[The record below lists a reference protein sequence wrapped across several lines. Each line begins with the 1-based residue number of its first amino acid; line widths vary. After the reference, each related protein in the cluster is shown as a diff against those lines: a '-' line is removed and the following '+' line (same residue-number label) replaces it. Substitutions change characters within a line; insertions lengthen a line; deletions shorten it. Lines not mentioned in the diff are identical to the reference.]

1 MLYTEGMKIA
11 VLTVVMSVAF
21 AAVAAAGEGFFPAA
35 TPESQGV
42 SSQAIMD
49 WLDAC
54 EQTFDGGSK
63 GRVHGFVLL
72 RHGKVIAE
80 GSWKPFDTLRETHM
94 LYSHSKSFTSTAIG
108 LLADDG
114 RLDLDERIVDIF
126 ADAAPATVS
135 ENMRAMRVRDLLT
148 MNDGMSPG
156 DVCLRRPA
164 ENWVKAFLSDAV
176 VNRPG
181 CGFNYDSCATYML
194 SAVVQRRSGE
204 DLMRFLDRRLFRPLG
219 FGKAWSTACP
229 DGIPCGGWGMNM
241 TTRDLARFG
250 QLYLQQGVYE
260 GKRILSPDWV
270 ALATTRQ
277 TWSGGVVG
285 EAEAAGRDS
294 DWAQGY
300 GFQFWRCRH
309 GAYRADG
316 AFGQLTVVMPG
327 QDAVLSVHAG
337 LGDMQKELDLVW
349 RHLLPAMEDAPLP
362 ANDAAQARLA
372 DRLANLSIAPVP
384 GGCEG
389 GERYCGVDYAV
400 RQNPR
405 GIRGIA
411 LRRDGR
417 GWRLRFFARSGP
429 STTEIPVGCG
439 EWKGGAMPVDC
450 ERYESLGALVGRH
463 PVQASGA
470 VQSDGTLRI
479 RAYLTGTPAR
489 FDFVFSATN
498 GVRMVDG
505 RLWGMRGAEFHGEEV
520 RPEPGDDLPPLTGAR
535 TWQERRA
542 QVLRDFTEHEFGVRP
557 VERPADLTFKTV
569 AEQPCLGGSAV
580 HRTVEIA
587 CRGPFAPFAF
597 TAHAYLPR
605 DAKQVPSFVSIS
617 LKGRLSA
624 EGFEPGRDDPSILSM
639 PVKAILARGYAVVTF
654 THSEVAADNAKT
666 SWETGVFK
674 AFGPHPRADRS
685 WGALS
690 AWAWGASRVLDWIET
705 QPEFDTRRVA
715 VIGHSRGGKAALWA
729 GATDSRFYLTC
740 VNDSGMAGAK
750 LNRMDLPWSESPD
763 IIFSAFPHWFSAL
776 YGRWTAGGAP
786 EGCDQ
791 HHLLALVAPRKLAVG
806 SGSEDAWAGPAGERK
821 ATELA
826 AEAWRAYGVG
836 GLGANV
842 FYHVRQGPHNLRI
855 EDWTAYM
862 DAFETSSSS
871 AEK

>member
-1 MLYTEGMKIA
+1 MKFA
-11 VLTVVMSVAF
+11 VLTVALSATF
-21 AAVAAAGEGFFPAA
+21 IATAAGKGFFPVA

-42 SSQAIMD
+42 PSQAILD
-49 WLDAC
+49 WIDAC
-54 EQTFDGGSK
+54 EQTFGGK
-63 GRVHGFVLL
+63 QEGRLHGFVLL

-80 GSWKPFDTLRETHM
+80 GSWKPFDTLNQTHM

-108 LLADDG
+108 FLVDAG

-126 ADAAPATVS
+126 ADEAPATVS

-156 DVCLRRPA
+156 DVCRQKPT
-164 ENWVKAFLSDAV
+164 ENWVKTFLSDKV
-176 VNRPG
+176 VNKPG
-181 CGFNYDSCATYML
+181 CVFNYDSCATYML
-194 SAVVQRRSGE
+194 SAIVQKRSGE
-204 DLMRFLDRRLFRPLG
+204 DLMRFLEKRLFQPLG
-219 FGKAWSTACP
+219 FDKAWSTTCP

-250 QLYLQQGVYE
+250 QLYLQKGVWN

-277 TWSGGVVG
+277 TWSGGVTSD
-285 EAEAAGRDS
+285 AQAIGRNS

-316 AFGQLTVVMPG
+316 AYGQFTVVMPE

-337 LGDMQKELDLVW
+337 LGDIQQELNLVW
-349 RHLLPAMEDAPLP
+349 RHLLPAMESAPLTE
-362 ANDAAQARLA
+362 NGAAQAKLA
-372 DRLANLSIAPVP
+372 ERLANLSLAPVP
-384 GGCEG
+384 GVFEGCEK
-389 GERYCGVDYAV
+389 YCGIDYAV

-411 LRRDGR
+411 LRKGDK
-417 GWRLRFFARSGP
+417 GWYLRFFARSWP

-439 EWKGGAMPVDC
+439 AWKGGTILVDP
-450 ERYESLGALVGRH
+450 EKYEKPGALIGRQ

-470 VQSDGTLRI
+470 VQPDGTLRI

-489 FDFVFSATN
+489 LDFIFSETN
-498 GVRMVDG
+498 GVRRVDG
-505 RLWGMRGAEFHGEEV
+505 SLWGMCGAEFLGVEARSEAH
-520 RPEPGDDLPPLTGAR
+520 DDLPPLAEER
-535 TWQERRA
+535 KWQERRA
-542 QVLRDFTEHEFGVRP
+542 EVLRAFTVREFGMRP
-557 VERPADLTFKTV
+557 VERPVDLAFKTV
-569 AEQPCLGGSAV
+569 SEKPCLGGSAV
-580 HRTVEIA
+580 HRTVEVS

-605 DAKQVPSFVSIS
+605 AAKKVPSFVSIS
-617 LKGRLSA
+617 LKGRLAA
-624 EGFEPGRDDPSILSM
+624 EGFDPERDDPSILSL
-639 PVKAILARGYAVVTF
+639 PVKEVLARGYAIVTF
-654 THSEVAADNAKT
+654 THSEVAADDAKT

-674 AFGPHPRADRS
+674 AFGPRPRADRS

-705 QPEFDTRRVA
+705 QSDFDASRVA
-715 VIGHSRGGKAALWA
+715 VLGHSRGGKAALWA
-729 GATDSRFYLTC
+729 GVTDSRFYLTC

-776 YGRWTAGGAP
+776 YGRWTGAGAP
-786 EGCDQ
+786 EGYDQ

-806 SGSEDAWAGPAGERK
+806 SGSEDDWAGPAGERK

-826 AEAWRAYGVG
+826 AEAWRAYGIG

-842 FYHVRQGPHNLRI
+842 FYHVRRGPHNLRI
-855 EDWTAYM
+855 EDWRAYM
-862 DAFETSSSS
+862 DAFEASGAS
-871 AEK
+871 AAR